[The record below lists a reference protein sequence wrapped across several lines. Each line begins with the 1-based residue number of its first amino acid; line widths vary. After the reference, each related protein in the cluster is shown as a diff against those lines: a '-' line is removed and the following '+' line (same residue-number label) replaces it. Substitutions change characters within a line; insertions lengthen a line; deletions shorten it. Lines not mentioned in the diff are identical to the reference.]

1 MSLLDEMTALADA
14 VREASGAQGKLGLQD
29 MRLAI
34 KGLTKLNLNL
44 TVYESEE
51 TLLVAEATDNT
62 IALVTAEAVTDW
74 AVVDALPEGMAE
86 GCAYILVGSK
96 GTAELVLADR
106 VTMHLQEA
114 RVNGSRVVG
123 YLRKA
128 GEWVRFGSTWDGYYF
143 KDGNQYTEITGG
155 WVNQGAGTA
164 TIGAKLAV
172 LAKHYDAGDESAQ
185 IGTKLAVD
193 LTDVTTLY
201 WDSPGGSG
209 GYSYGAYFQIRT
221 DGAITREAYVGVG
234 QGSMDVSDLTG
245 SYYLVLRTMSGGS
258 GHGYGDLRAVW
269 RD

>member
-1 MSLLDEMTALADA
+1 MSLFEEMTALADA

-29 MRLAI
+29 MRLAL
-34 KGLTKLNLNL
+34 KGLTKLNLTL

-51 TLLVAEATDNT
+51 TLLVAEASDNT
-62 IALVTAEAVTDW
+62 IALVTAEAVADW
-74 AVVDALPEGMAE
+74 MVVDALPEEETE
-86 GCAYILVGSK
+86 GCAYILAGSK
-96 GTAELVLADR
+96 GTAELVLTDR
-106 VTMHLQEA
+106 VKLHLTEA

-123 YLRKA
+123 YLRMA
-128 GEWVRFGSTWDGYYF
+128 GEWIKFGSTWDGYYF

-164 TIGAKLAV
+164 TIGTKLAV
-172 LAKHYDAGDESAQ
+172 LAKKYEVGTESAQ

-193 LTDVTTLY
+193 LTDVDTLY
-201 WDSPGGSG
+201 WDSPSGSG

-221 DGAITREAYVGVG
+221 DSSAVREASVGVG